1 MPQAL
6 ICDAVRS
13 TRRSML
19 GQAALAALSAV
30 AGGVPRLAM
39 AQAGSA
45 AAWPQKP
52 IRIVVGFPAGTSP
65 DLMARALAEPLAQA
79 LGQAVVVEN
88 KAGAAGSLGAEVVA
102 KALDGHTFGLI
113 GNAALTAN
121 PILYPKLPYSVADFA
136 PITVVGSA
144 PLLIVAANSIRFD
157 TPAQFFVQ
165 AKDAGSRWSYGS
177 VGVGS
182 GTHLSNEML
191 MAKAGFS
198 AVHVPFNGAPAVLNA
213 MIAGDIQ
220 MATLPIG
227 AALAQVNAGRV
238 RAVALTSAT
247 RSILAPNVAAL
258 PEAGIAALSVELWN
272 AVMAPAATP
281 KPVLERLSL
290 ALARTIRSDDLRSKL
305 FQQGWRAEG
314 TSPEALRTRIKDDTA
329 LYAAIITQRG
339 ITVAG

>member
-1 MPQAL
+1 MN
-6 ICDAVRS
+6 S
-13 TRRSML
+13 RRILL
-19 GQAALAALSAV
+19 GHAALAALAM
-30 AGGVPRLAM
+30 AGVVPRRAW
-39 AQAGSA
+39 AQPGSA
-45 AAWPQKP
+45 LAWPHKP

-65 DLMARALAEPLAQA
+65 DLMARALAEPLAHA
-79 LGQAVVVEN
+79 LGQAVIVEN
-88 KAGAAGSLGAEVVA
+88 RAGASGSIGAEAVA
-102 KALDGHTFGLI
+102 KASDGHTFGLI

-144 PLLIVAANSIRFD
+144 PLLVVAATSVKFD
-157 TPAQFFVQ
+157 TPAQFFEQ
-165 AKDAGSRWSYGS
+165 ARQAGSRWSYGS

-182 GTHLSNEML
+182 GTHLCNEML

-198 AVHVPFNGAPAVLNA
+198 AVHVPFNGAAAVLSA
-213 MIAGDIQ
+213 MIAGDVH

-238 RAVALTSAT
+238 RGVALTSAT
-247 RSILAPNVAAL
+247 RSILAPNMPAL
-258 PEAGIAALSVELWN
+258 PEAGVAALNVELWN
-272 AVMAPAATP
+272 AVMAPAAMP
-281 KPVLERLSL
+281 KVELERFSQ
-290 ALARTIRSDDLRSKL
+290 ALARTIRADDLRGKL

-329 LYAAIITQRG
+329 LYAAIITQRR